1 MKTRISI
8 PFKLSFIDYPTIDH
22 CISVYFTGCWGT
34 CRNCQNKELINND
47 YDIWTKNF
55 TLIEFINT
63 LYHESKRFKTNKV
76 TLVGGD
82 PLYDTNIEFTK
93 QFLKQ
98 NTEYDVCLYTGESL
112 DFVKSNGIKGWKYL
126 KTGFYDESL
135 YIDSI
140 KTDKYFQLSSVNQN
154 LYNEE
159 GNLLSEKGKWIY
171 KE

>member
-1 MKTRISI
+1 
-8 PFKLSFIDYPTIDH
+8 
-22 CISVYFTGCWGT
+22 
-34 CRNCQNKELINND
+34 
-47 YDIWTKNF
+47 
-55 TLIEFINT
+55 
-63 LYHESKRFKTNKV
+63 
-76 TLVGGD
+76 LVGGD